1 MKLSDFLA
9 ALTTMNMQIVLTD
22 LDTGA
27 EIVSMKAAGYAN
39 LDDTLENRQVMQW
52 AVTNATTLK
61 VTLGDTVQ
69 AVDPSN
75 SNP

>member
-9 ALTTMNMQIVLTD
+9 ALTTTNMQIVLTD

-69 AVDPSN
+69 AT
-75 SNP
+75 NP